1 MHVHAHPIILS
12 MQVHMHLNCQGRRL
26 DNKALSEELKS
37 IENQRASVV

>member
-12 MQVHMHLNCQGRRL
+12 MQVCMHLNCQGRRL

-37 IENQRASVV
+37 IEKQRALVV